1 MTPMAASNTE
11 TLEGSITRIVYANEE
26 TGWTVALLTVLGRG
40 EISVVGSLNG
50 VQPGE
55 SVKVVGEWVRDRRFG
70 RQLRV
75 ERFETVRPAGLVGI
89 ERYLASGAI
98 EGIGPT
104 TAKRLVSHFGLETLD
119 IIEEAPERLREVP
132 GIGAK
137 RAERICDSWRRQ
149 HSVRE
154 VMVFLQGRGLSPGL
168 ASRIQKRY
176 GDEALEIVRRE
187 PHRLAREVRGIG
199 FRTADRIAAE
209 IGVPKESQQRVMAGL
224 EHVLDQAADKGHC
237 FVERLEL
244 VAAARDLLE
253 VPIELAESALEAL
266 VEDGAL
272 EAMRSGPLEAVF
284 PRRLARA
291 EEELASGLLALTAQR
306 DLPLQLDVDKA
317 IDWYQGEARIE
328 LAPSQRRA
336 LGAALTEKVLVLTG
350 GPGTGKTT
358 LVRGIVEIL
367 SRKGLRLMLAA
378 PTGRAAK
385 RMQESTG
392 KEAKTLHRLLEYL
405 PDQNRFARGPK
416 QPLSVDL
423 LVVDEASMID
433 ISLARHVIQ
442 ALPPSARLVLVG
454 DVDQLPSIGPG
465 RVLADLIESGVIQVA
480 RLGEIF
486 RQKRSSLIVTN
497 AHRVRDGL
505 MPISGAREPGRD
517 GQDDFFFIERQS
529 PEAILDTL
537 MHLVTERIP
546 NHLGFDALADIQV
559 LTPMRKGVLGAANLN
574 AELQSLLN
582 PDGVSVR
589 RSGHLLRVGD
599 RVMQRRNDYDLGV
612 FNGDVGRVQQLDL
625 QEQRASLD
633 FDGRLVLMPFAELDQ
648 LTLAYASSIHKSQ
661 GSEYPCVVIPLHTQ
675 HFALLQRH
683 LLYTAI
689 TRGRRLVVVLGSRR
703 ALDIAVHNKDAGR
716 RQTLLAARLRGDV
729 A

>member
-328 LAPSQRRA
+328 LAPLQRRA